1 MRICHICILKWQL
14 STPVLNL
21 ITPNCFMAK
30 VDIKDAYYSVP
41 IMEEHQK
48 YLKFW
53 FKGEL
58 YQFTC
63 LPNGLCSGPRKFT
76 KLLKPRLADMR
87 KNKITVSSYIDDLIT
102 IAKSYATCYD
112 SVLHCVQLLDSL
124 GFVVHPEKSEFFP
137 SQKLEYLGFIIDSIK
152 MTISYRAFFT
162 SEWPGG
168 GKHTPPLIFQQ
179 LLIVRPLNLA
189 Q

>member
-1 MRICHICILKWQL
+1 MSIDLTDSLLQRKTTVVGHFSAEEEVLISAEINRLMQKGVLKKSFPETGEFVSPIFLTPKSDGSFRLILNLKRL
-14 STPVLNL
+14 NEHMPYMHFKMATINSVLNL

-76 KLLKPRLADMR
+76 KLLKPPPADMR
-87 KNKITVSSYIDDLIT
+87 KNKITVSSYI
-102 IAKSYATCYD
+102 
-112 SVLHCVQLLDSL
+112 
-124 GFVVHPEKSEFFP
+124 
-137 SQKLEYLGFIIDSIK
+137 
-152 MTISYRAFFT
+152 
-162 SEWPGG
+162 
-168 GKHTPPLIFQQ
+168 
-179 LLIVRPLNLA
+179 
-189 Q
+189 